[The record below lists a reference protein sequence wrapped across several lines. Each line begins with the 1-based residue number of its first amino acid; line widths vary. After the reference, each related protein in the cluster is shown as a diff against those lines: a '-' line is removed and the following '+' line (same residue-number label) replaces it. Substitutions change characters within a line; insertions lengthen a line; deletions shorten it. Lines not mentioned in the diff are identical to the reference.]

1 MASCTVPKADK
12 GTIVQFEKRQDFATL
27 NSRMNERWRSAY
39 ETNALLAEFGIARP
53 LLVRTSRGGADM
65 LFARCIDR
73 LFRLDALDQW
83 SHCTFHHNCRDF
95 G

>member
-1 MASCTVPKADK
+1 MID
-12 GTIVQFEKRQDFATL
+12 
-27 NSRMNERWRSAY
+27 RWRSAY
-39 ETNALLAEFGIARP
+39 ETNALLAEFGIAKP
-53 LLVRTSRGGADM
+53 LLVRTSRRWSDM

-83 SHCTFHHNCRDF
+83 SHCTFQHNCRDF